1 MADSAP
7 RPGAPKPQRGHAPVV
22 ARPTELDKL
31 IFRPVAARNTFEET
45 VERLAHAIKLG
56 VVAPGERFPS
66 ERVLAPQLGVSR
78 VTLREALRALEQ
90 AGYIESRRGR
100 NGGAYVIYRD
110 GRSASTST
118 AKRAVRAMGDSLF
131 DRLQFRRAL
140 EPAAA
145 QLAAERAREVGAAHL
160 TELSDDAA
168 TAAEADYRGRDLRLH
183 LAIAELTGSPALVD
197 AIAGLQ
203 TQLSD
208 LLGAFPIVEASLR
221 HSDQQHGAIVRAIQ
235 AGRAPRARQLM
246 EAHVDATAN
255 LIRGFL
261 G

>member
-1 MADSAP
+1 MALARAP
-7 RPGAPKPQRGHAPVV
+7 
-22 ARPTELDKL
+22 ELDKL

-56 VVAPGERFPS
+56 VVPPGERFPA

-100 NGGAYVIYRD
+100 NGGAYVMQRE
-110 GRSASTST
+110 GGSASART
-118 AKRAVRAMGDSLF
+118 AKRAVRAMGERLF

-145 QLAAERAREVGAAHL
+145 QLAAERADEVGTGHL
-160 TELSDDAA
+160 TGLCEDAA
-168 TAAEADYRGRDLRLH
+168 AAAKADYRARDLRLH

-197 AIAGLQ
+197 AIAKIQ

-208 LLGAFPIVEASLR
+208 LLGAFPIVEASLA
-221 HSDQQHGAIVRAIQ
+221 HSDQQHTTIVRAIQ
-235 AGRAPRARQLM
+235 AGRPTRARQLM

>member
-1 MADSAP
+1 MAAVRAP
-7 RPGAPKPQRGHAPVV
+7 
-22 ARPTELDKL
+22 ELDKL

-56 VVAPGERFPS
+56 LVPPGERFPP
-66 ERVLAPQLGVSR
+66 ERLLAPRLGISR

-100 NGGAYVIYRD
+100 NGGAYVTHRN
-110 GRSASTST
+110 GSSASART
-118 AKRAVRAMGDSLF
+118 ARRAIREMGEGLF

-145 QLAAERAREVGAAHL
+145 QLAAERSGEVDTKHL
-160 TELSDDAA
+160 TGLTENAA
-168 TAAEADYRGRDLRLH
+168 AAVKANYRAQDLRLH

-197 AIAGLQ
+197 AIAHVQ

-208 LLGAFPIVEASLR
+208 LLGAFPIVEASLK
-221 HSDQQHGAIVRAIQ
+221 HSDQQHIAIVRAIQ
-235 AGRAPRARQLM
+235 NGRPARARQLM

>member
-1 MADSAP
+1 MAPTRAP
-7 RPGAPKPQRGHAPVV
+7 
-22 ARPTELDKL
+22 ELDKL

-100 NGGAYVIYRD
+100 NGGAYVMQRV
-110 GRSASTST
+110 GAAASART
-118 AKRAVRAMGDSLF
+118 AKRAIKEMGEGLF

-145 QLAAERAREVGAAHL
+145 QLAAERSGEIDTAHL
-160 TELSDDAA
+160 TGLSEDAA
-168 TAAEADYRGRDLRLH
+168 ASAKGDYRARDLRLH
-183 LAIAELTGSPALVD
+183 LAIAELTGSPALVE
-197 AIAGLQ
+197 AIARAQ

-208 LLGAFPIVEASLR
+208 LLGAFPIVEASLT
-221 HSDQQHGAIVRAIQ
+221 HSDQQHAAIVRAIQ
-235 AGRAPRARQLM
+235 ASRATRARQLM

>member
-1 MADSAP
+1 MVP
-7 RPGAPKPQRGHAPVV
+7 
-22 ARPTELDKL
+22 ARALELDKL

-56 VVAPGERFPS
+56 VVLPGERFPP
-66 ERVLAPQLGVSR
+66 ERVLAPQLGISR

-100 NGGAYVIYRD
+100 HGGAYVMRRN
-110 GRSASTST
+110 GAAGSART
-118 AKRAVRAMGDSLF
+118 AKRKLRAMGETLTDT
-131 DRLQFRRAL
+131 LQFRRAL
-140 EPAAA
+140 EPSAA
-145 QLAAERAREVGAAHL
+145 QLAAERAGELDTTHLLMLADNAASSAQD
-160 TELSDDAA
+160 E
-168 TAAEADYRGRDLRLH
+168 YRAHDLRLH
-183 LAIAELTGSPALVD
+183 VAIADLAGSPSLVD
-197 AIAGLQ
+197 AVAKLQ

-208 LLGAFPIVEASLR
+208 LLGAFPIVQASIH
-221 HSDQQHGAIVRAIQ
+221 HSDQQHHALVAAIRRGQPVK
-235 AGRAPRARQLM
+235 ARQHM

>member
-1 MADSAP
+1 MAPSRAP
-7 RPGAPKPQRGHAPVV
+7 
-22 ARPTELDKL
+22 ELDKL
-31 IFRPVAARNTFEET
+31 IFRPVAARNTFEEAI
-45 VERLAHAIKLG
+45 ERLAHAIKLG

-66 ERVLAPQLGVSR
+66 ERVLAPQLGISR

-90 AGYIESRRGR
+90 AGYIELRRGR
-100 NGGAYVIYRD
+100 NGGAYVTGRN
-110 GRSASTST
+110 GRSASART
-118 AKRAVRAMGDSLF
+118 AKRAIREMGEGLF

-145 QLAAERAREVGAAHL
+145 QLAAERAGELSTGHL
-160 TELSDDAA
+160 TKLTEDAA
-168 TAAEADYRGRDLRLH
+168 AAAKDDYRARDLRLH
-183 LAIAELTGSPALVD
+183 LAIAELAGSPALVD

-203 TQLSD
+203 TQLTD
-208 LLGAFPIVEASLR
+208 LLGAFPIVEASLT
-221 HSDQQHGAIVRAIQ
+221 HSDQQHTAIVRAIQ
-235 AGRAPRARQLM
+235 AGKATRARQLM

>member
-1 MADSAP
+1 MAA
-7 RPGAPKPQRGHAPVV
+7 V
-22 ARPTELDKL
+22 AGPELDKL

-56 VVAPGERFPS
+56 VVPPGDRFPP
-66 ERVLAPQLGVSR
+66 ERALAPQLGISR

-100 NGGAYVIYRD
+100 NGGAYVTRRN
-110 GRSASTST
+110 GSPASARS
-118 AKRAVRAMGDSLF
+118 AKRAVRAMGDELA
-131 DRLQFRRAL
+131 DTLQFRRAL
-140 EPAAA
+140 EPSAA
-145 QLAAERAREVGAAHL
+145 QLASERAAEVDVSHL
-160 TELSDDAA
+160 TTLAQNAA
-168 TAAEADYRGRDLRLH
+168 TASLTDYRAQDLRLH
-183 LAIAELTGSPALVD
+183 LAIAELSGSPSLVD
-197 AIAGLQ
+197 AVARLQ

-208 LLGAFPIVEASLR
+208 LLGAFPIVEASVK
-221 HSDQQHGAIVRAIQ
+221 HSDKQHLALVRAIQ
-235 AGRAPRARQLM
+235 RGHATRARQLM

>member
-1 MADSAP
+1 MADARAP
-7 RPGAPKPQRGHAPVV
+7 A
-22 ARPTELDKL
+22 LDEL

-90 AGYIESRRGR
+90 TGYVESRRGR
-100 NGGAYVIYRD
+100 NGGAYVTRRD
-110 GRSASTST
+110 EVGGSART
-118 AKRAVRAMGDSLF
+118 ARRAVKAMGAGLTDV
-131 DRLQFRRAL
+131 LQFRRAL
-140 EPAAA
+140 EPSAA
-145 QLAAERAREVGAAHL
+145 QLAAGRAGEVDSSHL
-160 TELSDDAA
+160 TELVRDTADAPHS
-168 TAAEADYRGRDLRLH
+168 EYRAPDLRLH
-183 LAIAELTGSPALVD
+183 LAIAELTGSPSLAD
-197 AIAGLQ
+197 SIAQIQ
-203 TQLSD
+203 TRLSD
-208 LLGAFPIVEASLR
+208 LLGAFPIVEASLA
-221 HSDQQHGAIVRAIQ
+221 HSDQQHAAVVHAIQ
-235 AGRAPRARQLM
+235 AGDAQAARLEM

>member
-1 MADSAP
+1 MAP
-7 RPGAPKPQRGHAPVV
+7 
-22 ARPTELDKL
+22 ARAAELDKL

-56 VVAPGERFPS
+56 VVPPGERFPS
-66 ERVLAPQLGVSR
+66 ERVLAPQLGISR

-100 NGGAYVIYRD
+100 NGGAYVTRRN
-110 GRSASTST
+110 GTAGSART
-118 AKRAVRAMGDSLF
+118 AKRKLRAMGETLTDT
-131 DRLQFRRAL
+131 LQFRRAL

-145 QLAAERAREVGAAHL
+145 QLAAERVGEVDTSHLSQLADNASGSIQGEYRAH
-160 TELSDDAA
+160 
-168 TAAEADYRGRDLRLH
+168 DLRLH
-183 LAIAELTGSPALVD
+183 VAIADLSGSSSLVD
-197 AIAGLQ
+197 AIAKLQ

-208 LLGAFPIVEASLR
+208 LLGAFPIVAASIH
-221 HSDQQHGAIVRAIQ
+221 HSDQQHHAIVSAIQ
-235 AGRAPRARQLM
+235 RGQPTSARQQM

>member
-1 MADSAP
+1 MALAP
-7 RPGAPKPQRGHAPVV
+7 AP
-22 ARPTELDKL
+22 ELDKL
-31 IFRPVAARNTFEET
+31 ILRPVAARNTFEET

-56 VVAPGERFPS
+56 LVAPGERFPS

-110 GRSASTST
+110 GVPASART
-118 AKRAVRAMGDSLF
+118 AKRAVKAMGTQLF

-145 QLAAERAREVGAAHL
+145 QLAAERAGEIETGHL
-160 TELSDDAA
+160 TGLAADAA
-168 TAAEADYRGRDLRLH
+168 SAAKSDYRARDLRLH
-183 LAIAELTGSPALVD
+183 LAIAELTGSPTLVD
-197 AIAGLQ
+197 AIAKLQ

-208 LLGAFPIVEASLR
+208 LLGAFPIVEASLT
-221 HSDQQHGAIVRAIQ
+221 HSDKQHAAIVRAVQ
-235 AGRAPRARQLM
+235 AGRATRARQLM

>member
-1 MADSAP
+1 MVPARAP
-7 RPGAPKPQRGHAPVV
+7 
-22 ARPTELDKL
+22 ELDKL

-56 VVAPGERFPS
+56 VVQPGERFPA
-66 ERVLAPQLGVSR
+66 ERVLAPQLGISR

-100 NGGAYVIYRD
+100 HGGAFVTRRV
-110 GRSASTST
+110 GAASTART
-118 AKRAVRAMGDSLF
+118 AKRALKAMGETLGDT
-131 DRLQFRRAL
+131 LQFRRAL
-140 EPAAA
+140 EPGAA
-145 QLAAERAREVGAAHL
+145 QLAAERAGEVDTGHL
-160 TELSDDAA
+160 TELVRDTA
-168 TAAEADYRGRDLRLH
+168 TAPQPDYRARDLRLH
-183 LAIAELTGSPALVD
+183 LAIADLTGSPSLVD
-197 AIAGLQ
+197 AIAKIQ

-208 LLGAFPIVEASLR
+208 LLGSFPIVEASLR
-221 HSDQQHGAIVRAIQ
+221 HSDQQHIAIVRAIQ
-235 AGRAPRARQLM
+235 KRQPTRARQQM

>member
-1 MADSAP
+1 MVPARAP
-7 RPGAPKPQRGHAPVV
+7 
-22 ARPTELDKL
+22 ELDKL

-45 VERLAHAIKLG
+45 IERLAHAIKLG
-56 VVAPGERFPS
+56 VVPPGERFPP
-66 ERVLAPQLGVSR
+66 ERVLAPQLGISR

-100 NGGAYVIYRD
+100 HGGAYVTHRD
-110 GRSASTST
+110 GEPGSART
-118 AKRAVRAMGDSLF
+118 AKQAVQAMGAGLEDI
-131 DRLQFRRAL
+131 LQFRRAL

-145 QLAAERAREVGAAHL
+145 QLAAERVPAVDASHL
-160 TELSDDAA
+160 PGLVRDT
-168 TAAEADYRGRDLRLH
+168 AEASHTQYRAPDLRLH
-183 LAIAELTGSPALVD
+183 LAIADLSGSPSLVD
-197 AIAGLQ
+197 AIAKIQ

-208 LLGAFPIVEASLR
+208 LLGAFPIVDRQLA
-221 HSDQQHGAIVRAIQ
+221 HSDQQHTAIVRAIQ
-235 AGRAPRARQLM
+235 AGEAERARQEM

>member
-1 MADSAP
+1 MASA
-7 RPGAPKPQRGHAPVV
+7 RAP
-22 ARPTELDKL
+22 ELDKL

-56 VVAPGERFPS
+56 VVPPGERFPP
-66 ERVLAPQLGVSR
+66 ERVLAPQLGISR

-100 NGGAYVIYRD
+100 NGGAYVMRRN
-110 GRSASTST
+110 GVGGSART
-118 AKRAVRAMGDSLF
+118 AKRKLRAMGETLTDT
-131 DRLQFRRAL
+131 LQFRRAL

-145 QLAAERAREVGAAHL
+145 QLAAERAGEVDSAHL
-160 TELSDDAA
+160 TILFENAA
-168 TAAEADYRGRDLRLH
+168 GSTQDEYRAHDLRLH
-183 LAIAELTGSPALVD
+183 VAIADLTGSPSLVD
-197 AIAGLQ
+197 AIARLQ

-208 LLGAFPIVEASLR
+208 LLGAFPIVVGASIH
-221 HSDQQHGAIVRAIQ
+221 HSDQQHHQIITAIQ
-235 AGRAPRARQLM
+235 KGQPARARQYM

>member
-1 MADSAP
+1 MPQQRAP
-7 RPGAPKPQRGHAPVV
+7 
-22 ARPTELDKL
+22 ELDRL

-56 VVAPGERFPS
+56 VVPPGERFPP
-66 ERVLAPQLGVSR
+66 ERVLAPQLGISR

-100 NGGAYVIYRD
+100 NGGAYVTRRN
-110 GRSASTST
+110 GSSGSARA
-118 AKRAVRAMGDSLF
+118 AKRKLKAMGDTLY
-131 DRLQFRRAL
+131 DTLQFRRAL

-145 QLAAERAREVGAAHL
+145 QLAAERAQSVETSHLSALAENAA
-160 TELSDDAA
+160 AA
-168 TAAEADYRGRDLRLH
+168 PPAEYRAPDLRLH
-183 LAIAELTGSPALVD
+183 VAIADLTGSPSIVD
-197 AIAGLQ
+197 AVAKIQ

-208 LLGAFPIVEASLR
+208 LLGAFPLLEASLK
-221 HSDQQHGAIVRAIQ
+221 HSNQQHVALVRAIQ
-235 AGRAPRARQLM
+235 RGHPARARAVM
-246 EAHVDATAN
+246 EAHIEATAN

>member
-1 MADSAP
+1 MAPTRAP
-7 RPGAPKPQRGHAPVV
+7 
-22 ARPTELDKL
+22 ELDKL

-56 VVAPGERFPS
+56 VVPPGERFPP
-66 ERVLAPQLGVSR
+66 ERVLAPQLGISR

-100 NGGAYVIYRD
+100 NGGAYVTRRN
-110 GRSASTST
+110 GSTNSPSA
-118 AKRAVRAMGDSLF
+118 AKRKLRAMGDMLT
-131 DRLQFRRAL
+131 DTLQFRRAL
-140 EPAAA
+140 EPSAA
-145 QLAAERAREVGAAHL
+145 QLAAERAREIDAGHL
-160 TELSDDAA
+160 TMLADNAAAA
-168 TAAEADYRGRDLRLH
+168 TKDEYRAHDLRLH
-183 LAIAELTGSPALVD
+183 VAIADLTGSASLVD
-197 AIAGLQ
+197 AVAKLQ

-208 LLGAFPIVEASLR
+208 LLGAFPIVEASVR
-221 HSDQQHGAIVRAIQ
+221 HSDQQHHRIVHAIQ
-235 AGRAPRARQLM
+235 RGQPGRARAQM

>member
-1 MADSAP
+1 MA
-7 RPGAPKPQRGHAPVV
+7 PQRAP
-22 ARPTELDKL
+22 ELDKL

-56 VVAPGERFPS
+56 VVPPGERFPP
-66 ERVLAPQLGVSR
+66 ERALAPQLGISR

-100 NGGAYVIYRD
+100 NGGAYVTKRN
-110 GRSASTST
+110 GTTGTTRT
-118 AKRAVRAMGDSLF
+118 AKRVLKQLGERLTDT
-131 DRLQFRRAL
+131 LQFRRAL

-145 QLAAERAREVGAAHL
+145 QLAAERAAEVETGHLMVLVEQAGSAAP
-160 TELSDDAA
+160 T
-168 TAAEADYRGRDLRLH
+168 DYRAADLRLH
-183 LAIAELTGSPALVD
+183 LAIADLSGSPSLVD
-197 AIAGLQ
+197 AVAKLQ

-208 LLGAFPIVEASLR
+208 LLGAFPLVATQLK
-221 HSDQQHGAIVRAIQ
+221 HSDQQHTAIVRAIEREQ
-235 AGRAPRARQLM
+235 PTRARQQM
-246 EAHVDATAN
+246 EIHVDATAN